1 MADGTG
7 VGAGRLIGFQTFFP
21 LTKVQIKEPLF
32 CPALVQ
38 LWPDLAAN
46 AAVSKIELTG
56 MAITATKRNTTENRR
71 LAIRAG
77 GGQILARF
85 TMSRD

>member
-1 MADGTG
+1 M
-7 VGAGRLIGFQTFFP
+7 
-21 LTKVQIKEPLF
+21 KEPVFIPVFAQL
-32 CPALVQ
+32 CP
-38 LWPDLAAN
+38 DFAAN

-71 LAIRAG
+71 LAIRAEG
-77 GGQILARF
+77 GHILARF